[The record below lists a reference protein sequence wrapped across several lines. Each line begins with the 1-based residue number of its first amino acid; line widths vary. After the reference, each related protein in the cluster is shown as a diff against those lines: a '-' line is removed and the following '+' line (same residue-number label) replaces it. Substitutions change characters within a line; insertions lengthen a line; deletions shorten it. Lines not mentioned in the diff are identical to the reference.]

1 VDKFKKRFLRCSLV
15 LIILAP
21 VAAFAH
27 FIIFPQETRTI
38 LIDFS
43 DFKKEGR
50 LYYNVNTS
58 IKKID
63 TLKLLIADASARVAD
78 FWGRQNASPKFIY
91 CDTDDDF
98 KKYGNDR
105 KDPATTQYKLGPSIV
120 ISNDGLDLDVIAH
133 ELSHAEL
140 YARTGFYTVMF
151 KIPRWFDEGL
161 AMQHDYRNYYS
172 EDTLKL
178 RSDNYRNMPDITKF
192 NQGGAFYEGSP
203 AQVKL
208 NYLTAK
214 HVVKNWYT
222 KAKLDQL
229 IRNLN
234 EGKSFEEGYK

>member
-1 VDKFKKRFLRCSLV
+1 MAKFKKVLLRCLLV
-15 LIILAP
+15 FIILIP

-38 LIDFS
+38 LIGFS

-50 LYYNVNTS
+50 LYYNAGTPIEKV
-58 IKKID
+58 D
-63 TLKLLIADASARVAD
+63 TLKSLIAAASIRVAD
-78 FWGRQNASPKFIY
+78 FWGAQKANPKFIY

-105 KDPATTQYKLGPSIV
+105 KDPATTQYKMGPYVI
-120 ISNDGLDLDVIAH
+120 ISNEGLDLDIIAH
-133 ELSHAEL
+133 EFSHAEL

-161 AMQHDYRNYYS
+161 AMQNDYRNYYS
-172 EDTLKL
+172 EDTLRV
-178 RSDNYRNMPDITKF
+178 RSDNFRNLPDVSKF
-192 NQGGAFYEGSP
+192 NSGGAFYEGSP

-222 KAKLDQL
+222 KEKLAKL
-229 IRNLN
+229 ITGLN
-234 EGKSFEEGYK
+234 SGKTFAEVFK